1 MRNMNKIRK
10 SALVAGMMTM
20 LLTSCGAQD
29 AGSNRF
35 QPHFSGQAPGEAQT
49 ILRMFKGTV
58 TAVDLKAKTLT
69 IKADKEDH
77 SFKVT
82 SKTKFKSGDKPASFK
97 DIGVGKTVEVIVNI
111 RAQSDE
117 AITVNIKNIKG
128 K

>member
-1 MRNMNKIRK
+1 M
-10 SALVAGMMTM
+10 ATM

-29 AGSNRF
+29 AGSNHF
-35 QPHFSGQAPGEAQT
+35 QPHFSGQAPGEAQS

-58 TAVDLKAKTLT
+58 TAVHPKAKTLT
-69 IKADKEDH
+69 IKSDGKKH

-82 SKTKFKSGDKPASFK
+82 SKTKFKNGDKPAALK
-97 DIGVGKTVEVIVNI
+97 DVSVGKTVEVVVNM

-128 K
+128 E